1 MNLVYSFEASFKE
14 PYATDV
20 RDTEQ
25 KLDESLV
32 VEKES
37 RPKTAKEVPFL
48 FAYMDKAKQELKR
61 IEAKWPEV
69 RGKLETVGT
78 YRKLQERL

>member
-1 MNLVYSFEASFKE
+1 MTHSTKVAGWVRFKRKSGSILL
-14 PYATDV
+14 DN
-20 RDTEQ
+20 Q
-25 KLDESLV
+25 QDESLV